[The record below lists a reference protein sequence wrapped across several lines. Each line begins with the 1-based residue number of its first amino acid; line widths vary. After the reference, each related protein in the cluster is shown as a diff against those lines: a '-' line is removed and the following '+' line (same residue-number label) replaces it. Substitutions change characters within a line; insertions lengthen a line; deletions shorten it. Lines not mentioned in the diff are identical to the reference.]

1 VREIN
6 NWLGL
11 SLKALI
17 SGVLLYIVFRGLDVT
32 KLRMILTQAQ
42 VNLVVLAVVLYC
54 LGQMLCAYR
63 WKILMSPVGLELPY
77 WRALSFYFLGMF
89 FNLFFPTLIGGDAVK
104 VYYLTREGGDCTRS
118 TTTVLMDRNAGLCG
132 LLLLAVVVAGLAN
145 VYLVHAPL
153 FPMLL
158 GILALFALA
167 NFVLFFDP
175 TYHWIARRFAR
186 IRLSQLVALTQQL
199 HAAFSAYRRSVS
211 CLVGA
216 VGLSLVF
223 DLALISFVY
232 LAAKALGWPVAFT
245 YFCVF
250 IPLIGLIGMIPI
262 TLYGFGLREYSF
274 VFFFSQVGMSQEA
287 SLLLAFVYFF
297 IVLVSSLPGAMIYI
311 FYRRETKVLST
322 HHGGM
327 L

>member
-1 VREIN
+1 MN
-6 NWLGL
+6 KWLSL
-11 SLKALI
+11 ILKALV
-17 SGVLLYIVFRGLDVT
+17 SGTLLYLIFRGVDT
-32 KLRMILTQAQ
+32 AKLQAIFSQ
-42 VNLVVLAVVLYC
+42 AHANLIALAVGLYC
-54 LGQMLCAYR
+54 LGQMVCAYR
-63 WKILMSPVGLELPY
+63 WKRLLSPVGLELAY

-104 VYYLTREGGDCTRS
+104 VYYLTREGGDVARS
-118 TTTVLMDRNAGLCG
+118 TTTVLMDRNTGLCG
-132 LLLLAVVVAGLAN
+132 LLLLAVVVAGLAD
-145 VYLVHAPL
+145 VQLVNTPL

-158 GILALFALA
+158 SLLALFALA
-167 NFVLFFDP
+167 NFGLFFDP
-175 TYHWIARRFAR
+175 TYQWLARGFER
-186 IRLSQLVALTQQL
+186 IRLSKLVVLTQQL

-211 CLVGA
+211 RLVGA

-223 DLALISFVY
+223 DLALISFAY
-232 LAAKALGWPVAFT
+232 LAAKAIGWPVAFK

-287 SLLLAFVYFF
+287 SLLLAFLFFF
-297 IVLVSSLPGAMIYI
+297 IILVSSLPGAMIYI

-322 HHGGM
+322 QHRGM

>member
-1 VREIN
+1 MREIN
-6 NWLGL
+6 KWLAL
-11 SLKALI
+11 ILKALI
-17 SGVLLYIVFRGLDVT
+17 SGTLLYLVFRGVDTT
-32 KLRMILTQAQ
+32 KLRMILTQAH
-42 VNLVVLAVVLYC
+42 VNLIVLAVVLYG

-63 WKILMSPVGLELPY
+63 WKILMSPVGLELTY

-104 VYYLTREGGDCTRS
+104 VYYLTREGNDVTRS
-118 TTTVLMDRNAGLCG
+118 TTAVLMDRNTGLCG
-132 LLLLAVVVAGLAN
+132 LLLLAVAVAGLAK
-145 VYLVHAPL
+145 VHLANTPL
-153 FPMLL
+153 FPLLL
-158 GILALFALA
+158 GVLALFALA
-167 NFVLFFDP
+167 NFGLFFDP
-175 TYHWIARRFAR
+175 TYHWIARGFER
-186 IRLSQLVALTQQL
+186 IRLSKLVALTQHL

-223 DLALISFVY
+223 DLALISFAY
-232 LAAKALGWPVAFT
+232 LAAKAIGWPVAFK

-250 IPLIGLIGMIPI
+250 IPLIGLIGMVPI

-311 FYRRETKVLST
+311 FYRRETKVLSI
-322 HHGGM
+322 HHGGG